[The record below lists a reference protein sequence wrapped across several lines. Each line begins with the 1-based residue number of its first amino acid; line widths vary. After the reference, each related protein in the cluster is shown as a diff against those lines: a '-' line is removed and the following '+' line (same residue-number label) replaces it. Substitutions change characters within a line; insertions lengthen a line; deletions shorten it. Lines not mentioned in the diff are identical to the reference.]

1 MSGCYERQ
9 TGRSDRR
16 PKAIVC
22 PTGLEVE
29 SGDGL
34 HGAEAVGGG
43 GDGAEAAGIGLRIRG
58 GKYRVVGQIVGF
70 KAQSEAAVF
79 AEAEALDDVGV
90 QLVDAIRAQVVEGGQ
105 EGAITPVDEEPLP
118 ARTQLLPEKL
128 KVPE

>member
-1 MSGCYERQ
+1 MDPLLLFVRTNSTPLHTLLSGCYERQ

-79 AEAEALDDVGV
+79 AAGEALDDVGV
-90 QLVDAIRAQVVEGGQ
+90 ALVDS
-105 EGAITPVDEEPLP
+105 LP
-118 ARTQLLPEKL
+118 AQGVAGSPEGSI
-128 KVPE
+128 